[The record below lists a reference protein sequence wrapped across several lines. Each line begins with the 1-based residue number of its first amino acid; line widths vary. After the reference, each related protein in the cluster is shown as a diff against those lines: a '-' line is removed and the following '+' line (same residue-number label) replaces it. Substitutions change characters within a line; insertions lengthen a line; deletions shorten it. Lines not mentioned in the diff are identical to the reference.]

1 MAAMDE
7 PEEACAEEPNGVRPR
22 RSRQGE
28 NDPDYNPYL
37 AFAGIFKDDP
47 FIDDIDAGI
56 EAERQRQ
63 RDEAARLADL
73 EDATGTSI
81 GKEDSD
87 VTATSNSSKNSR
99 GGDSNSAH
107 ALVANDETSAASRNK
122 YMAFAGMFENS
133 PFTSEVDAYIQAE
146 RQRQRDEAA
155 AEADREDAAKAAAEA
170 D

>member
-1 MAAMDE
+1 MAVTNDHE
-7 PEEACAEEPNGVRPR
+7 DTPAEDPNGVRPR
-22 RSRQGE
+22 RLRQGE
-28 NDPDYNPYL
+28 NDPNYNLYL
-37 AFAGIFKDDP
+37 ALAGIFEDDP
-47 FIDDIDAGI
+47 FAA
-56 EAERQRQ
+56 EVEAHWMAERQRE

-73 EDATGTSI
+73 QDVTGTSI

-87 VTATSNSSKNSR
+87 VTATSNSSKSSR
-99 GGDSNSAH
+99 GGDSNGAH

-133 PFTSEVDAYIQAE
+133 PFASEVDAYIQAE

-155 AEADREDAAKAAAEA
+155 AEADREDAAKATAEA

>member
-1 MAAMDE
+1 MAAMNE
-7 PEEACAEEPNGVRPR
+7 PEDTRAEAPDGTYFS
-22 RSRQGE
+22 RSRLDE
-28 NDPDYNPYL
+28 NDPNYNPYL
-37 AFAGIFKDDP
+37 AFAGIFENDP
-47 FIDDIDAGI
+47 FMDDIDAGI

-81 GKEDSD
+81 GKEDND

-122 YMAFAGMFENS
+122 YMAFAGMFESS